1 MLEGAWIWSNWTCL
15 PFWHDEPARLSLMHT
30 PSMDAKRKRLLRFK
44 RKINKSEQHVE
55 DQTCCLE
62 QNWSDSLPGISVLFL
77 QYVAS
82 TFSTVSHKNWFYTW
96 NDVLHK
102 MLISWP
108 IHADFKWTPI
118 KCLRER
124 VSGAQCCSGSCFSI
138 VHLTKKITFKKWKT
152 KKIKLQSSSN
162 YPSTENTPS
171 GKNAWDPS
179 TLNQLPL

>member
-1 MLEGAWIWSNWTCL
+1 MFGQHRVAKVGQTWTWLQQRKGCFPTMQVAYTLILINAKCWRGLGYEVNWTRL

-30 PSMDAKRKRLLRFK
+30 PSMDAKRKQLLRFK

-82 TFSTVSHKNWFYTW
+82 TFSTVSHQNWFYTW

-138 VHLTKKITFKKWKT
+138 VHLTKKNNF
-152 KKIKLQSSSN
+152 
-162 YPSTENTPS
+162 
-171 GKNAWDPS
+171 
-179 TLNQLPL
+179 

>member
-1 MLEGAWIWSNWTCL
+1 
-15 PFWHDEPARLSLMHT
+15 MHT
-30 PSMDAKRKRLLRFK
+30 PSMDAKRKQLLRFK

-82 TFSTVSHKNWFYTW
+82 TFSTVSHQNWFYTW

-152 KKIKLQSSSN
+152 IRKLN
-162 YPSTENTPS
+162 YKAAAITLQLKTHQVAKMREIRPLWISFLFKHTF
-171 GKNAWDPS
+171 KNLTAKLKTKSIFDS
-179 TLNQLPL
+179 